1 MDSTIP
7 VMDGAINLPPHKR
20 ATSRAK
26 STRLWK
32 RTKAQLNSESK
43 FSDIEEKFTE
53 FYMEVYL
60 YSHLRCFSLAAR
72 PHIRLNTPPK
82 Q

>member
-1 MDSTIP
+1 RKASYKAKHSSKTIEIDSTIP
-7 VMDGAINLPPHKR
+7 VMDGAINLPPRKR

-32 RTKAQLNSESK
+32 RAKAQLNSESK

-53 FYMEVYL
+53 FYME
-60 YSHLRCFSLAAR
+60 
-72 PHIRLNTPPK
+72 
-82 Q
+82 